1 MEVFV
6 AQRRAQDAVELVE
19 RLKQLG
25 LRGRDA
31 GYLASTLPPGGEDV
45 AVVENFIAEFKLMV
59 APEARDEAAR
69 LIDLRNW

>member
-6 AQRRAQDAVELVE
+6 AQRRTEDAVLLVE

-31 GYLASTLPPGGEDV
+31 GYLASTLPPGGEDQ
-45 AVVENFIAEFKLMV
+45 AVFDNFIAEFRLMV
-59 APEARDEAAR
+59 APEARAEAAR
-69 LIDLRNW
+69 LIDLQSW